1 MLKVENL
8 SKHYSEFD
16 LSDVSFELEKG
27 YILGFIGRNGAGKS
41 TTIKSILNMVTP
53 TSGTVEIFGK
63 DFKDNE
69 LELKE
74 RIGYMLGEV
83 NYYPKVKIKV
93 IANVY
98 KKFFKHWDE
107 DAYKKYLTRFNLSEN
122 KRIEELSS
130 GMKVKL
136 GLTFALSHGAELF
149 IFDEPT
155 SGLDPIARD
164 ELLDLFQEIVSDG
177 DKSILFSTHI
187 TSDLDKCADYI
198 LFIKDGKIVA
208 NSTKDDLINSHLI
221 VKGGLDELNDEVA
234 STFIGVKK
242 NRFGFSALVKK
253 EDFNAKSGFK
263 TELPN
268 LEDIMVYY
276 NKEEA

>member
-1 MLKVENL
+1 MLKVEGL
-8 SKHYSEFD
+8 SKHYPEFD
-16 LSDVSFELEKG
+16 LTDVSFNLERG

-41 TTIKSILNMVTP
+41 TTIKSILNLVTP
-53 TSGTVEIFGK
+53 TSGKIEILGK
-63 DFKDNE
+63 NFQENE

-74 RIGYMLGEV
+74 KVGYTFGEV
-83 NYYPKVKIKV
+83 NYYSKTKIKTL
-93 IANVY
+93 ANVY
-98 KKFFKHWDE
+98 KKFFSKWDE
-107 DAYKKYLTRFNLSEN
+107 QLYRQYLNRFKISEN
-122 KRIEELSS
+122 KKVEELSS

-198 LFIKDGKIVA
+198 LFIKDGKIVT
-208 NSTKDDLINSHLI
+208 NSTKDELINSHLI
-221 VKGGLDELNDEVA
+221 VKGSIDDLPEQLEKQ
-234 STFIGVKK
+234 FIGIKK
-242 NRFGFSALVKK
+242 NKFGFSGLIKK
-253 EDFNAKSGFK
+253 EFYESGLPFN

-268 LEDIMVYY
+268 LEEIMVYY